1 MRNWESPF
9 FSPRMVRC
17 RVEVFSS
24 EKPFAYLIF
33 PYSKKHN
40 IHVERLLKLV
50 VIPALEE
57 TLQIYDLPPSPT
69 LMKGLGKYGD
79 QLGSQ

>member
-1 MRNWESPF
+1 
-9 FSPRMVRC
+9 MVLC
-17 RVEVFSS
+17 RVEVLSS
-24 EKPFAYLIF
+24 EKPYAYLIF
-33 PYSKKHN
+33 PHSKKRD

-57 TLQIYDLPPSPT
+57 TLQIYHLPPSPT
-69 LMKGLGKYGD
+69 LMKDLGKYGD